1 MDLDFVERSFDFD
14 YECIYIEVFQNLN
27 YIVVPTERS
36 RKKYFPNFILILEIK
51 KIEEQR
57 YEFIE
62 VNRLNLT
69 KRLAMK
75 INFRAE
81 NVISNA

>member
-1 MDLDFVERSFDFD
+1 MDLDFVKRSFDFD

>member
-75 INFRAE
+75 INFCAE
-81 NVISNA
+81 DVISNA

>member
-27 YIVVPTERS
+27 YIVVPMERS

-75 INFRAE
+75 INFCAE